1 MKVAGGWGSQGL
13 RAMAEKE
20 TFYHLRVQDFAFS
33 SNHEDGL
40 LLIAL
45 GLWRDFVASGLL
57 YGKPKVQAAGS
68 FLPKDRFLP
77 ESNFAVAL
85 SGGGSTVGVN
95 HSSPDEWA

>member
-1 MKVAGGWGSQGL
+1 M
-13 RAMAEKE
+13 
-20 TFYHLRVQDFAFS
+20 QDFAFS
-33 SNHEDGL
+33 RNRMGGL
-40 LLIAL
+40 LLIVY
-45 GLWRDFVASGLL
+45 GLRGIFVASGLL

-85 SGGGSTVGVN
+85 PGGGSTVGVN